1 MTFSLHRTVKMSSSS
16 MNNVIIIGSIFIYI
30 SVIIGGLDSK
40 LINVKTVATIC
51 QVISIFL
58 GKTIINPYKVKLI
71 ISTPNTSTII
81 IVFIYKLPSFQLQAW
96 LLSAGFVLAFGSMFS
111 KTWRVYRV
119 AALKN
124 SKKSGKSGI
133 THVLFFKLNG
143 PQLPKMKKYIP
154 HMSLPW
160 SL

>member
-119 AALKN
+119 AALKTPKRVVRVALRT
-124 SKKSGKSGI
+124 SC
-133 THVLFFKLNG
+133 FLNLTAHNC
-143 PQLPKMKKYIP
+143 QK
-154 HMSLPW
+154 
-160 SL
+160 